1 MTDPCEALWPLLE
14 SPTAILPP
22 HAESHGPLGIRARL
36 CELGLLVPAGEADR
50 VLCPECG
57 DHFEEVLARDGP
69 GGTRFVIE
77 CPAWIRVPV
86 SFEARRQWRVDCD
99 RVAAALA
106 AALQLTGKVAELV
119 HRRCWRLGRSAL
131 GGEPRD
137 VLLARGMG
145 WNDAATVRGAV
156 AAARK
161 PIVLVPAVPPPA
173 DFWTRKVPP
182 LVVLSSAATCGAAG
196 LEIDPLAVLAT
207 VRAAEDESDGS
218 ALELSPEHLALV
230 VRRQIKA
237 EHRTELTDDAYLRA
251 YRQHG
256 SCRAAAEFLSHQT
269 GTAVSKDAVHRAV
282 RRAGGVAEVLDAED
296 SDSVLRPVASQ
307 ARDKNGKPL
316 IRSKPLPER

>member
-1 MTDPCEALWPLLE
+1 MTDPCEVLWPLME

-22 HAESHGPLGIRARL
+22 HAESHWPPGTRARL
-36 CELGLLVPAGEADR
+36 CELGLLVPAGESDR

-57 DHFEEVLARDGP
+57 DHFEEVVARDGP
-69 GGTRFVIE
+69 KGTRFDIP
-77 CPAWIRVPV
+77 CSAWIRVPV
-86 SFEARRQWRVDCD
+86 SFEARRQWQVDCD

-106 AALQLTGKVAELV
+106 AALQLTGKVTELV
-119 HRRCWRLGRSAL
+119 YRRCWRLGRTAL

-145 WNDAATVRGAV
+145 WNDAASLRGAV

-161 PIVLVPAVPPPA
+161 PVLFVPAVPPPA

-182 LVVLSSAATCGAAG
+182 LVVLSAAATGGTAG
-196 LEIDPLAVLAT
+196 LDIDPLAVLAA
-207 VRAAEDESDGS
+207 VRAAEDGSD
-218 ALELSPEHLALV
+218 APAPELSPEHLALV

-237 EHRTELTDDAYLRA
+237 EHRTELIDDAYLRA
-251 YRQHG
+251 YRLHG
-256 SCRAAAEFLSHQT
+256 SCRAAAEFLSSQT

-282 RRAGGVAEVLDAED
+282 QRAGGVAEVLDSED